1 MTYSYNQQQ
10 YETLEQV
17 NSAVLALKI
26 RLDNNPT
33 DWCVVKVLSGNAED
47 GWVVP
52 SETLSDAEIGN
63 LSEDNHYSV
72 SSIYDGTSYIGINGI
87 EATQK
92 VREMRTQ
99 YATGLRANTI
109 IREYSPTETDMSGYV

>member
-10 YETLEQV
+10 YETVEQV
-17 NSAVLALKI
+17 NNAVAELKV

-47 GWVVP
+47 GWTIP
-52 SETLSDAEIGN
+52 TETLSDSEIGN
-63 LSEDNHYSV
+63 LSEDSYYSV
-72 SSIYDGTSYIGINGI
+72 SSIYDGTSYVGVSGN
-87 EATQK
+87 EASQK

-109 IREYSPTETDMSGYV
+109 IKEYAPTETDMSGYV

>member
-17 NSAVLALKI
+17 NSAVSALKV

-47 GWVVP
+47 GWVIP
-52 SETLSDAEIGN
+52 SETLNDAEIGN
-63 LSEDNHYSV
+63 LSESNHYSV
-72 SSIYDGTSYIGINGI
+72 SSIHDGTSYIGINGN

-109 IREYSPTETDMSGYV
+109 IKEYSPTETDMSGYV